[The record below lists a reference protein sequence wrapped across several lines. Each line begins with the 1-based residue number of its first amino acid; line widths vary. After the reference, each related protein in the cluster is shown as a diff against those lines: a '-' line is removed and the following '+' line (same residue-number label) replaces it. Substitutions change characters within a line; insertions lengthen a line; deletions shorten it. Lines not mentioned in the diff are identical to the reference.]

1 MKNIFIKS
9 FVIALFIAMFLRFVY
24 ADNITIN
31 SPSVIVVEVS
41 TDRVLYSKNATDKR
55 KIASTTKLMTAMVV
69 LDNCS
74 IDKKTVISKKAAGV
88 GGSEVG
94 IRAGDEI
101 TVEALLYGLMLES
114 GNDCAVALAECVSGN
129 VEDFVTLMN
138 NKARS
143 IGAYNT
149 NYSNPHGLDTEENYC
164 TASDLAKIAKET
176 LKYPELQKIMGTK
189 EIEIKMGKENKYLSN
204 TNRLLHTYEHCTG
217 GKTGFTNGANMCL
230 VTIAQKEEMQ
240 IITVVLGG
248 ETSNERFND
257 AKNLMEYAFNTY
269 SMVDISEQ
277 MKWYVSIP
285 VYKGHIQKYDRHIT
299 DNLVLPL
306 KAGEID
312 EIYVKQTLL
321 PVITAPMLKGN
332 VLGDIAMYIGEERIY
347 LTEIVLEQ
355 DIQKNTVLDYMLNGI
370 RHIFDVKLELF

>member
-9 FVIALFIAMFLRFVY
+9 FVIALFIAMFLSFVY

-74 IDKKTVISKKAAGV
+74 IDKKTAISKRAAGA
-88 GGSEVG
+88 GGSQVG
-94 IRAGDEI
+94 IKAGDEI

-138 NKARS
+138 NKARR

-189 EIEIKMGKENKYLSN
+189 EIEIKMGKENKYFSN
-204 TNRLLHTYEHCTG
+204 TNRLLHTYEYCTG

-257 AKNLMEYAFNTY
+257 AKNLMEYAFDTY

-321 PVITAPMLKGN
+321 PVITAPMLKEN

-347 LTEIVLEQ
+347 LTEIVLEY